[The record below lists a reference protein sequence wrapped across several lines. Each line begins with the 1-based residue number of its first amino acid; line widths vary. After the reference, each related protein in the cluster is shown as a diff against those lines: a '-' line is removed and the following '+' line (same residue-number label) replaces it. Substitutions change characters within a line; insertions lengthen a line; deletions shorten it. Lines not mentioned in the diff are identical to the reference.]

1 MLSWRTTSLE
11 AERPGPRCG
20 PAPRRGLR
28 PAHPHCDCLV
38 CQTSQLARTRCSRR
52 PVLTLV
58 PDSCHLG
65 PGRREF
71 QGAETHC
78 SDLEWTPVSVVAQS
92 AMIPPSSGS
101 PAAPF
106 ILNDVHLSHY
116 IWPPPTGRIKS
127 VLIRLRGVPAWT
139 LSEQG
144 GFRPRG
150 QSRLLPWSRGMT
162 AVATAGPARSELPW
176 ARRRRCRVAS
186 CPFPRGSS

>member
-1 MLSWRTTSLE
+1 ME
-11 AERPGPRCG
+11 NHEPGGRK
-20 PAPRRGLR
+20 
-28 PAHPHCDCLV
+28 
-38 CQTSQLARTRCSRR
+38 ARTPMWPSPSPRAAACPPALRLPRLSNF
-52 PVLTLV
+52 PAGPNPLLSKAGPNSLV

-162 AVATAGPARSELPW
+162 AVAPAGPARGELPW

-186 CPFPRGSS
+186 CPFPRASS